1 MTTTYTITKRSGEVV
16 KFATSLSVDEAGE
29 IVSDRCP
36 LTDFTGSLLRA
47 WRRGSLS
54 ESQRLWLLK
63 LAHDATVPAAPG
75 PYAPLTDTVMMM
87 QAKAKGRVALRLD
100 GVTVKAVTKGAN
112 AGSLYLY
119 RGEEYAGKITPM
131 GQIHSALAPEL
142 APVLTA
148 ANADPVA
155 AAREYGYRTGS
166 CACCGRTLTD
176 PVSVFGGIG
185 PICLEKLAGPEA
197 RRALQEEFRLAGKPK
212 V

>member
-1 MTTTYTITKRSGEVV
+1 MTTTYTITKRSGEVLT
-16 KFATSLSVDEAGE
+16 FATSLSTDEAGE

-36 LTDFTGSLLRA
+36 LTEFTGSLLRA
-47 WRRGSLS
+47 WRRGALS

-63 LAHDATVPAAPG
+63 LAHDASTPAAPG
-75 PYAPLTDTVMMM
+75 PYASLTDTVMAM

-100 GVTVKAVTKGAN
+100 GVTVKAVTRGVN

-119 RGEEYAGKITPM
+119 RGEEYAGKITSS

-197 RRALQEEFRLAGKPK
+197 RRALQAEFKLAGKPR

>member
-1 MTTTYTITKRSGEVV
+1 MATTYTITKRSGEQLR
-16 KFATSLSVDEAGE
+16 FTTALSVDQAGE
-29 IVSDRCP
+29 IVADRCP
-36 LTDFTGSLLRA
+36 ITDFTGSLLRA
-47 WRRGSLS
+47 WRRGALS
-54 ESQRLWLLK
+54 DSQRLWLLK
-63 LAHDATVPAAPG
+63 LAHDATVPVAPG
-75 PYAPLTDTVMMM
+75 PYQSLTETVMAM

-100 GVTVKAVTKGAN
+100 GVTVKAVTRGVN
-112 AGSLYLY
+112 SGSLYLY
-119 RGEEYAGKITPM
+119 RGEEYAGKITAT

-142 APVLTA
+142 EPVLTA

-197 RRALQEEFRLAGKPK
+197 RRALQEEFKLAGKPK

>member
-1 MTTTYTITKRSGEVV
+1 MTTTYTITKRSGEQLQ
-16 KFATSLSVDEAGE
+16 FTTALSVDQAGE

-36 LTDFTGSLLRA
+36 LTEFTGSLLRA
-47 WRRGSLS
+47 WRRGALS

-63 LAHDATVPAAPG
+63 LAHDASTPAAPG
-75 PYAPLTDTVMMM
+75 PYASLTDTVMAM

-100 GVTVKAVTKGAN
+100 GVTVKAVTRGVN

-119 RGEEYAGKITPM
+119 RGEEYAGKITSG

-197 RRALQEEFRLAGKPK
+197 RRALQAEFKLAGKPR